1 MEGIRVSIF
10 LSILKPKKY
19 SCIVEAMVLKK
30 IIQLKELSES
40 NHKLYEK
47 YYQLLNNF
55 LVREEISLSSD
66 LKRERSEQL
75 RDDECFEKIEKKIK
89 ID

>member
-1 MEGIRVSIF
+1 M
-10 LSILKPKKY
+10 
-19 SCIVEAMVLKK
+19 
-30 IIQLKELSES
+30 SES

-89 ID
+89 IDWMMENILNKYITLYILNHR